1 MLSHWETGQK
11 ARKFPHGIAQHIL
24 TAPWRGAIICGSFS
38 GLCPTG
44 FPGSL
49 CGVHAATTSKFVDRS
64 SISSIAAEIFLD
76 RLRHATVHWFGQQ
89 AVVMNAEPT
98 KRVGDYEIVGVLGR
112 GGMGNV
118 FKVRNVLSDRVEAM
132 KILLPDLAQGQELAD
147 RFRRE
152 IKLLA
157 SLDHPNIAAFRTALT
172 WDNYLVMIM
181 EYVEGMTLATRV
193 AGGPLPLGEAVD
205 CTQQVLSA
213 LAYAHAR
220 HIIHRDV
227 KPANI
232 MVTPKGV
239 VKLMDFGIARS
250 RSDAT
255 MTTTGTTLGSLYYMS
270 PEQVKGEPVDERS
283 DLYSLGITLYELV
296 TGKRPFAEDS
306 DFSIMAAQLN
316 KQPKPPIMLREDLPP
331 ALSGVIMKAII
342 KEPGQRFQTA
352 AEFSEALKELAISRH
367 EETVARDAT
376 NAATATHGVF
386 TAATRSLAGVTPASA
401 AAVTGPVRSGSG
413 KAASVTVRNQVQMP
427 APAIAVSDLTKPV
440 RPRYRGLYMSMGACI
455 VLLVVVAAGLYL
467 PRREVTHSA
476 APTEASAAKTQV
488 NDANKLEP
496 ATPLAS
502 TSPTNPSQAS
512 STQNPPVAQT
522 TSNQPKAELASAVT
536 AAVGKDDSA
545 KAASNEQSPSP
556 FRGTV
561 PLARFASKSRNRVA
575 AGTQSRMGTATNIA
589 PSSVSPANSS
599 PGLPDNSAAASA
611 PVNPSAIGNAV
622 ASTASAPP
630 ATPSASR
637 TIDPATLN
645 QLERERDLLSSRA
658 DSVNASLTS
667 LRDAQQSQGMN
678 LRGDIVSSQARM
690 QRFLARAESALKAQ
704 NAPDTKRYLD
714 LAETEINNLEKF
726 LGR

>member
-1 MLSHWETGQK
+1 
-11 ARKFPHGIAQHIL
+11 
-24 TAPWRGAIICGSFS
+24 
-38 GLCPTG
+38 
-44 FPGSL
+44 
-49 CGVHAATTSKFVDRS
+49 
-64 SISSIAAEIFLD
+64 
-76 RLRHATVHWFGQQ
+76 
-89 AVVMNAEPT
+89 MNAEPT

-193 AGGPLPLGEAVD
+193 AAGPLPLGEAVD

-316 KQPKPPIMLREDLPP
+316 KLPKPPIMLREDLPP

-342 KEPGQRFQTA
+342 KEAAQRFQTA
-352 AEFSEALKELAISRH
+352 GEFSEALEELAISRH
-367 EETVARDAT
+367 EETVARDAMS
-376 NAATATHGVF
+376 AATATRGVF
-386 TAATRSLAGVTPASA
+386 TALTRSLARVTSA
-401 AAVTGPVRSGSG
+401 RAAIVIRPGEIPNVTGP
-413 KAASVTVRNQVQMP
+413 AQMP
-427 APAIAVSDLTKPV
+427 APAIAASPLTKPV

-467 PRREVTHSA
+467 PRREVAHSA
-476 APTEASAAKTQV
+476 APIDAPAAKTQV
-488 NDANKLEP
+488 NDANRLQP

-502 TSPTNPSQAS
+502 TSLTNPSQAR
-512 STQNPPVAQT
+512 STQNPLVAQT
-522 TSNQPKAELASAVT
+522 TSNQPQAKLAAADTAV
-536 AAVGKDDSA
+536 VGRDNSA
-545 KAASNEQSPSP
+545 KTASTEPSPSP
-556 FRGTV
+556 FRGPVPQASTV
-561 PLARFASKSRNRVA
+561 SNSRTRVA
-575 AGTQSRMGTATNIA
+575 AGTQSRMGTATKAA
-589 PSSVSPANSS
+589 PSSVAPANSS
-599 PGLPDNSAAASA
+599 PGSPGNSAAASP
-611 PVNPSAIGNAV
+611 PVNPATVGNAT
-622 ASTASAPP
+622 AGTASAP
-630 ATPSASR
+630 ATTPSAAP
-637 TIDPATLN
+637 TMDPTTLN
-645 QLERERDLLSSRA
+645 QLEHDWDLLSSRA
-658 DSVNASLTS
+658 DMVNASLTS
-667 LRDAQQSQGMN
+667 LRDSQQSQGLN

-704 NAPDTKRYLD
+704 NTPDTKRYLD

>member
-1 MLSHWETGQK
+1 
-11 ARKFPHGIAQHIL
+11 
-24 TAPWRGAIICGSFS
+24 
-38 GLCPTG
+38 
-44 FPGSL
+44 
-49 CGVHAATTSKFVDRS
+49 
-64 SISSIAAEIFLD
+64 
-76 RLRHATVHWFGQQ
+76 
-89 AVVMNAEPT
+89 MNAEPT

-157 SLDHPNIAAFRTALT
+157 SLDHPNIASFRTALT

-205 CTQQVLSA
+205 CTEQVLSA

-232 MVTPKGV
+232 MVTPQGL

-255 MTTTGTTLGSLYYMS
+255 MTSTGTTLGSLYYMS

-316 KQPKPPIMLREDLPP
+316 KQPKPPILLREDLPP

-342 KEPGQRFQTA
+342 KEPAQRFQSA
-352 AEFSEALKELAISRH
+352 AEFSAALKELAISRH
-367 EETVARDAT
+367 EETVARDAMS
-376 NAATATHGVF
+376 AATGTHGVF
-386 TAATRSLAGVTPASA
+386 TAATRSLAGVTAASA
-401 AAVTGPVRSGSG
+401 ATVQSGS
-413 KAASVTVRNQVQMP
+413 KEDPSVTLPNPAQIP
-427 APAIAVSDLTKPV
+427 APAVVVSASTNRL
-440 RPRYRGLYMSMGACI
+440 RLRYRGLYMSLGACI
-455 VLLVVVAAGLYL
+455 VLLVVVVAGLYL
-467 PRREVTHSA
+467 PRRNVTHSA
-476 APTEASAAKTQV
+476 APTETSAAKPQV
-488 NDANKLEP
+488 NDAKKLEV

-502 TSPTNPSQAS
+502 ISPTNPSDGS
-512 STQNPPVAQT
+512 NPQNQPAAQN
-522 TSNQPKAELASAVT
+522 TSNQPQANLASAVT
-536 AAVGKDDSA
+536 PAVGKDDSA
-545 KAASNEQSPSP
+545 KAASTEQSPSQLQ
-556 FRGTV
+556 GAV
-561 PLARFASKSRNRVA
+561 PRASFASKSRSRVA
-575 AGTQSRMGTATNIA
+575 SGTHSTIGTAANVVPANI
-589 PSSVSPANSS
+589 SPANSGS
-599 PGLPDNSAAASA
+599 SNGLPGNSAAASA
-611 PVNPSAIGNAV
+611 PVNPATAGNPA
-622 ASTASAPP
+622 ASTASQSLAP
-630 ATPSASR
+630 ASAAP

-645 QLERERDLLSSRA
+645 QLEHELDLLSSRA
-658 DSVNASLTS
+658 ESINASLTS
-667 LRDAQQSQGMN
+667 LRDSQQSQGMS

-690 QRFLARAESALKAQ
+690 QRFLTRAESALKAQ
-704 NAPDTKRYLD
+704 NASDTKTYLG
-714 LAETEINNLEKF
+714 LAETEVNNLEKF